1 MHRLAPLARVAAVV
15 AASSVLGVALPVSA
29 GQTET
34 RRPGVAVDDGDSAP
48 EPSGDVD
55 EGRVRRRVRSP
66 IRDPWSAGVRVLWGS
81 LGGGSRRGGGLPPAT
96 GGGLPVSI
104 GSSPPVILGSCS
116 AGGACSPNGNS
127 QRAGAL
133 GGATSGN
140 GSPVQGVAF
149 DAGRLITAGV
159 EVGMGLDLTTHP
171 GEALLSTRPGGVFGN
186 ASPKDAALEVLTGE
200 RALQLDLAARLTYR
214 PRVDDPGSYG
224 GVPLATPYVGI
235 GAGMSRYF
243 AGFSSFEGRG
253 VDGAPLAPSGTAS
266 PVVNPWIP
274 NLQIYGG
281 FLVSLNKRMA
291 PILEIDF
298 RYMRAATRG
307 LDLGGFRI
315 GTGVRY
321 PF

>member
-1 MHRLAPLARVAAVV
+1 MHRLAPLARIVAVV
-15 AASSVLGVALPVSA
+15 AASSVFGVALPVSA

-34 RRPGVAVDDGDSAP
+34 RHPGVALDDGDGAP

-55 EGRVRRRVRSP
+55 EARVRRRARAP
-66 IRDPWSAGVRVLWGS
+66 IRDAWSAGVRVLWRSIEGS
-81 LGGGSRRGGGLPPAT
+81 GRGSGLPPDT
-96 GGGLPVSI
+96 GGGLPI
-104 GSSPPVILGSCS
+104 ARRSCS
-116 AGGACSPNGNS
+116 TGGACPPNGDS

-133 GGATSGN
+133 GGSTSGN
-140 GSPVQGVAF
+140 GLPVQGVAF

-171 GEALLSTRPGGVFGN
+171 GEALLSTRPGVVFGN
-186 ASPKDAALEVLTGE
+186 ASSQDAALEVLTGE

-214 PRVDDPGSYG
+214 PRIDDPTSYG

-243 AGFSSFEGRG
+243 AGFSAFEGLG
-253 VDGAPLAPSGTAS
+253 VDGVPLAPSGRANAA
-266 PVVNPWIP
+266 VVNPWIP

-281 FLVSLNKRMA
+281 FFVSLDKRMA
-291 PILEIDF
+291 PILEIDI

-315 GTGVRY
+315 GTGIRY